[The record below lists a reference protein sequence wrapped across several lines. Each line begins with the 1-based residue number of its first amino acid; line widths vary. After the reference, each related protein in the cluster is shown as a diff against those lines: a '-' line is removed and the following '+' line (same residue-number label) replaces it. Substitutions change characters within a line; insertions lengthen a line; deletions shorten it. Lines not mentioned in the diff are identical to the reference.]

1 MAVNW
6 GLAQQPNAFERAF
19 SQGREAAMQQRAMQR
34 EEDSRN
40 ALASYAMKPNEASFN
55 ALAQHAPEYAM
66 QVQGQRQQAAQQGV
80 SDRRDQ
86 LPVLGRLLAQA
97 TPETWT
103 QTIATAQQYGFDV
116 TDVPQQFDPVWRE
129 NTVALVTAMQNPETQ
144 QQLPGIAREL
154 QAAGIDVETP
164 EGQRVLRQVIE
175 GRYGS
180 EYTDPQGNVRRQRL
194 FDLPAVGG
202 QAQAPQM
209 GGVPSGSPLSQPA
222 PQQAQGP
229 AVGAVEEGYR
239 FRGGNP
245 ADPNSWEPVSQQ
257 MNAPAAPQGQ
267 PETLTRQEVQ
277 SLVQQY
283 GQETISRLMQAGRI
297 VVGN

>member
-1 MAVNW
+1 MIDWNLASGPSGFENA
-6 GLAQQPNAFERAF
+6 LAQGMQFG
-19 SQGREAAMQQRAMQR
+19 SQMAQRRQQ
-34 EEDSRN
+34 EEQRN
-40 ALASYAMKPNEASFN
+40 ALSAYAIDPNNEKNFN
-55 ALAQHAPEYAM
+55 ALAQHAPEYALQVRGQRDAAAQRQAQSGAEGIAQFRPVLEQVQANPAM
-66 QVQGQRQQAAQQGV
+66 WPQARQAAIQSGIDASRIPEAYDPNWVQGQ
-80 SDRRDQ
+80 
-86 LPVLGRLLAQA
+86 LLFVQSS
-97 TPETWT
+97 ED
-103 QTIATAQQYGFDV
+103 GS
-116 TDVPQQFDPVWRE
+116 
-129 NTVALVTAMQNPETQ
+129 
-144 QQLPGIAREL
+144 LPGIAREL

-164 EGQRVLRQVIE
+164 EGQQVLRQVIE
-175 GRYGS
+175 GRYAS
-180 EYTDPQGNVRRQRL
+180 EYTDAQGNVRRQRL

-209 GGVPSGSPLSQPA
+209 GGVPSGSPLSPPA

-267 PETLTRQEVQ
+267 PETLSRQEVQ